1 MSIQSAHTNL
11 AQGFMNEAALADNL
25 LKVPRI
31 RIIAIGIFRQGD
43 KIFVMEGYDPLKKQT
58 FYRPLGG
65 SIEFGE
71 RSQDALKRELMEEA
85 DAEVMNVRYLGIV
98 ENIFTYNGEM
108 GHEIVLVYEADF
120 TDKSIYEQ
128 DYMDCHEDDDTPFKA
143 VWKSLSDFG
152 AEGPLYPDSLPELLL
167 KHKVEAR

>member
-1 MSIQSAHTNL
+1 MT
-11 AQGFMNEAALADNL
+11 EAALADNL

-31 RIIAIGIFRQGD
+31 RTIAIGIFRQGNR
-43 KIFVMEGYDPLKKQT
+43 IFVMEGYDSLKKQT

-71 RSQDALKRELMEEA
+71 RAQDALKRELREEA
-85 DAEVMNVRYLGIV
+85 NAEITNVRYLGTV

-120 TDKSIYEQ
+120 TDKSFYQHESLEC
-128 DYMDCHEDDDTPFKA
+128 YEDDDTPFKA
-143 VWKSLSDFG
+143 VWKSLDDFG
-152 AEGPLYPDSLPELLL
+152 VEGPLYPDGLPDLL
-167 KHKVEAR
+167 KHEVEVS